1 MQGNCLFGWD
11 ATWRK
16 WRKIL
21 VNAEGKLII
30 DPSEIL
36 EDVPTDGEVGKAP
49 TSNWA
54 HDHAA
59 DPSAHHVKT
68 TSAEIDHGS
77 VQGLGDD
84 DHTQYLNIARHD
96 TTTRHPLSVLD
107 PAVCSEAEA
116 DSKIATHAAN
126 PSAHHTK
133 TTSAEIDHGSV
144 QGLGDDD
151 HTQYLNIARHDTTT
165 RHPLSVLD
173 AAVCSETECNSK
185 ISTHAANASAH
196 HTRYTDKEA
205 CDAWHARSEVLNAGS
220 WHNLNLGSYN
230 RVYLLP
236 ITGNITIYSILE
248 GYDGQKIEFVVPVS
262 SYTITIQHN
271 YTADGSGRRIMC
283 ANAANNTIAAGH
295 VAVFSMV
302 YYSSQWIM
310 SQVVS

>member
-59 DPSAHHVKT
+59 DPSAHHV
-68 TSAEIDHGS
+68 
-77 VQGLGDD
+77 
-84 DHTQYLNIARHD
+84 
-96 TTTRHPLSVLD
+96 
-107 PAVCSEAEA
+107 
-116 DSKIATHAAN
+116 
-126 PSAHHTK
+126 K